1 MQRCKKTGICGNNFP
16 IFVEIALGAM
26 ESGNIFPIFVGIAL
40 GAMES
45 RKEDVSN
52 KLVI

>member
-1 MQRCKKTGICGNNFP
+1 MQRCKKTGICGNIFP
-16 IFVEIALGAM
+16 TFVE
-26 ESGNIFPIFVGIAL
+26 IAL

-45 RKEDVSN
+45 RKEDASN

>member
-1 MQRCKKTGICGNNFP
+1 MQRCKKP
-16 IFVEIALGAM
+16 V
-26 ESGNIFPIFVGIAL
+26 FVGIAL

-45 RKEDVSN
+45 RKEDASN

>member
-1 MQRCKKTGICGNNFP
+1 MVGCKDVKKTGICGN
-16 IFVEIALGAM
+16 
-26 ESGNIFPIFVGIAL
+26 IFPIFAGIAL

-45 RKEDVSN
+45 RKEDASN

>member
-1 MQRCKKTGICGNNFP
+1 MQRCKKTGI
-16 IFVEIALGAM
+16 
-26 ESGNIFPIFVGIAL
+26 SGHMFPIFVGIAL

>member
-1 MQRCKKTGICGNNFP
+1 MNFKDVKKKRYLWKYFSDICGKIKP
-16 IFVEIALGAM
+16 TFVE
-26 ESGNIFPIFVGIAL
+26 IAL

-45 RKEDVSN
+45 RKEDASN